1 MDKIQVK
8 PLKKA
13 KEIKDKKSK
22 RIHLVVTESEYQQ
35 ILTYSSEFKTV
46 SDYIRESCLDNKHA
60 SFEKTKELT
69 KTMKSLTNEM
79 NAVGKNINQAAKYT
93 NFLLEHRINF
103 DSIERFNVNI
113 IKYTAIQMKF
123 EQLLK
128 KIFNN

>member
-1 MDKIQVK
+1 MDKIVEK

-13 KEIKDKKSK
+13 KEIKEKKSK

-35 ILTYSSEFKTV
+35 ILEYSSEFKTV
-46 SDYIRESCLDNKHA
+46 SDYIRESCLDSRHK
-60 SFEKTKELT
+60 SFEHTKELT

-93 NFLLEHRINF
+93 NFLLEHHINF
-103 DSIERFNVNI
+103 DSIDRFNVNI

-128 KIFNN
+128 NIF

>member
-1 MDKIQVK
+1 MDKIQEK

-35 ILTYSSEFKTV
+35 ILAYSSEFKTV
-46 SDYIRESCLDNKHA
+46 SDYIRESCLENKYKP
-60 SFEKTKELT
+60 FDKTKELT

-79 NAVGKNINQAAKYT
+79 NAVGENINQAAKYT
-93 NFLLEHRINF
+93 NFLLENRISF
-103 DSIERFNVNI
+103 DSIDRFNTNI
-113 IKYTAIQMKF
+113 IKYTAMQMKF

-128 KIFNN
+128 KVFNN

>member
-13 KEIKDKKSK
+13 KQIKDKKTK

-46 SDYIRESCLDNKHA
+46 SDYIRESCLDNKHK
-60 SFEKTKELT
+60 SFEQTKELT

-79 NAVGKNINQAAKYT
+79 NAVGKNINNAAKYT
-93 NFLLEHRINF
+93 NFLLEHRISF
-103 DSIERFNVNI
+103 DSIDRFNTNI

-128 KIFNN
+128 KVFNN

>member
-46 SDYIRESCLDNKHA
+46 SDYIRESCLDNKKKP
-60 SFEKTKELT
+60 FEKTKELT
-69 KTMKSLTNEM
+69 ETMESLTNEM
-79 NAVGKNINQAAKYT
+79 NAVGKNINQVARYT

-103 DSIERFNVNI
+103 DSIDRFNSNI
-113 IKYTAIQMKF
+113 IKYTAMQMRF

-128 KIFNN
+128 KVFNN